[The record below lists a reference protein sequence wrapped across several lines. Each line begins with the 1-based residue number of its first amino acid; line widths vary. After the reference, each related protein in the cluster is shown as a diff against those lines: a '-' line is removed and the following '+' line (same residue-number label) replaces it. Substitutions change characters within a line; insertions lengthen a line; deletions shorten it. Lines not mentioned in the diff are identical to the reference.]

1 MKNLSLSVVIIT
13 LNEERNIGRCL
24 RSLRFSGKVF
34 SKPEVIVVDAS
45 TGEEESQQGAA
56 PADGDEPEEKPDSIL
71 PWGTPNK
78 PPKEGGKG

>member
-1 MKNLSLSVVIIT
+1 MGVVMSQQQI
-13 LNEERNIGRCL
+13 EDE
-24 RSLRFSGKVF
+24 
-34 SKPEVIVVDAS
+34 EVIVVDAS